1 MSEHHNNNQSLC
13 ACTVIHENVINY
25 VREQLPS
32 SEAILELADF
42 FKILADSTRIRIL
55 SALSHAEMCVCDIS
69 VLLNITQSAVSHQL
83 RLLKQARLVKN
94 RKDGKVVYYCLD
106 DKHIKDVLSVGF
118 DHLGE
123 NKIK

>member
-1 MSEHHNNNQSLC
+1 MSEHHNNNQSIC
-13 ACTVIHENVINY
+13 SCTIIHEDVINN

-69 VLLNITQSAVSHQL
+69 ALLNMTQSAVSHQL
-83 RLLKQARLVKN
+83 RLLKQSRLVKN
-94 RKDGKVVYYCLD
+94 RKNGKIVYYSLD

-123 NKIK
+123 IK

>member
-1 MSEHHNNNQSLC
+1 MPEDHNNHQSIC
-13 ACTVIHENVINY
+13 ACTIIHENVINK
-25 VREQLPS
+25 VREQIPS
-32 SEAILELADF
+32 SEAILELAAF
-42 FKILADSTRIRIL
+42 FKILADATRIRIL

-69 VLLNITQSAVSHQL
+69 VLLNMTQSAVSHQL

-94 RKDGKVVYYCLD
+94 RKDGKIVYYSLD

-123 NKIK
+123 KSK